1 MTAQAAE
8 GVAVVQALDARLDM
22 AKGPA
27 PALHMLANARVCFI
41 PYCPSSPHCSSKART
56 FTDVGET
63 SELINSLGSNCLQ
76 LQQR

>member
-1 MTAQAAE
+1 MTTQAA
-8 GVAVVQALDARLDM
+8 GGAVVQAWDARLDM
-22 AKGPA
+22 DNGPA

-41 PYCPSSPHCSSKART
+41 PYCPSGPHCSSKART

-63 SELINSLGSNCLQ
+63 TELINSLGSNSLQ